1 MEHDA
6 ISPGRDSSIEL
17 IRILAMAA
25 IVLSHVTQTL
35 QLPAGGVLDI

>member
-35 QLPAGGVLDI
+35 QLPGGLDI